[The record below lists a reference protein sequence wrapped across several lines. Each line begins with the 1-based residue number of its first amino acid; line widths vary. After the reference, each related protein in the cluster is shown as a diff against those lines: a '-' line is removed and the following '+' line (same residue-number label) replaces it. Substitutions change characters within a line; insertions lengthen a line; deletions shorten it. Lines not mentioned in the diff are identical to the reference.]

1 MTFVSAKAPEG
12 PAERVSSV
20 SANPP
25 EGRAGRMSTVPFEPP
40 PRLKRVLVAG
50 VGNVLRGDDGFGP
63 AVTERLG
70 HLPEGAD
77 VVETGIGGI
86 ALLQELMAGCD
97 ALILI
102 DAVDR
107 GAEPG
112 TVFLITPEVLEG
124 VHVPDVHLANPDR
137 VLSMAKTMGFLP
149 DRVLIVG
156 CQPADMD
163 ELGAGLSPAVER
175 AVALAVT
182 KIEEAVDGWL

>member
-1 MTFVSAKAPEG
+1 
-12 PAERVSSV
+12 VSSPAV
-20 SANPP
+20 TPP
-25 EGRAGRMSTVPFEPP
+25 EARA
-40 PRLKRVLVAG
+40 KRVLVAG

-63 AVTERLG
+63 AVTEHLG
-70 HLPEGAD
+70 HLPEQAD

-112 TVFLITPEVLEG
+112 TVFLITPEVREA

-137 VLSMAKTMGFLP
+137 VLSMAKSIGVLP

-156 CQPADMD
+156 CQPADVD

-175 AVALAVT
+175 AVHIAVT
-182 KIEEAVDGWL
+182 KVEEAVHGWL